1 MKYDV
6 KDIKFAKGGAL
17 RIEWANQNMPVLNR
31 IRNRFEKQKPLKGV
45 RLAACLHVT
54 TETASLMQ
62 TLKSG
67 GARVALCASN
77 PLSTQDDVAASL
89 VKHDKIPVF
98 AIKGE
103 NNRTYTMA
111 PIWFPSCTLNAPS
124 FYPGFGEGQKKQQR
138 VSSGLEVWPLMG
150 FCNIRSL
157 R

>member
-31 IRNRFEKQKPLKGV
+31 IRKRFEKQKPLKGI

-67 GARVALCASN
+67 GAGVALCASN

-103 NNRTYTMA
+103 NNRTYYKHINAVLDTKPRFTMDDGA
-111 PIWFPSCTLNAPS
+111 DL
-124 FYPGFGEGQKKQQR
+124 
-138 VSSGLEVWPLMG
+138 VSILHSERTELLSVVQGGTE
-150 FCNIRSL
+150 
-157 R
+157 